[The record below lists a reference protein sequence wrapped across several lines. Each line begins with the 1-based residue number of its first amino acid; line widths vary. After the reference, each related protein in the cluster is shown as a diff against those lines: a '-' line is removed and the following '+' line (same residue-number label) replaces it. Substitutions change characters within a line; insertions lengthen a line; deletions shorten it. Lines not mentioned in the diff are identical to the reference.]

1 MLRETDV
8 FDAQGFSF
16 ANPGEQK
23 APALVTVEHG
33 AHGATATI
41 PDAHLLFNSDFTRS
55 GNDLHIDGHNGE
67 RAIVRD
73 YFGTGERA
81 ALMSHEGA
89 RLAPDMVDA
98 LTKSAAPHQ
107 YAQATAP
114 APAASDAVG
123 RVVTASPD
131 STILRNGVPVTVAA
145 GDPVL
150 RADVLQTA
158 GGTMAVTFNDGS
170 TLNLTANTRI
180 VVSEFIYS
188 PSNTGNSQLLD
199 LIQGSLTFISGEVA
213 HTGDMRIGTPVA
225 TMGIRGTV
233 GGVTTASDGTVQF
246 YVSQSATGAVIINQ
260 QGQIIASVVQDGPL
274 IVVRPVGPLQVI
286 ADEIQK
292 SPAQLAVELQ
302 ALQQIVNIKAVGD
315 QLLQQFFQQQQQQSP
330 NPQSPQNGPH
340 TQIPVDD
347 KLKITLFQENSGN
360 NGTVT
365 PVTHAVI
372 ETLIKDPDAPPTVTV
387 PIPINLPPVTF
398 APLSLSTAEDT
409 SLVFGGPR
417 AISIVDN
424 DSSTLTVTL
433 SVTNGVLSLGNVAG
447 LTFSAGDG
455 ASDGTMTFSGSP
467 AAIAVALNGLTY
479 TPSQDYNGTA
489 VLSVTKTDGAA
500 AATTTTVGIT
510 VTAVNDA
517 PVIGGT
523 ASTPVAYTEN
533 DGATVVNA
541 ALTISDVDSATLTG
555 ATVKITANFVSGEDM
570 LGFTSQGGITGTYD
584 AQTGILTLSGTASLA
599 DYQAVLRSVTYE
611 NTSADPSDVPRTIEF
626 QVNDG
631 SAQHSS
637 SNVVSRV
644 VEVSSTNDAPVLTLG
659 GHVADRFD
667 SQAFDLNSGTANWTT
682 DWVENENSDYAS
694 SPTTGEIQIRTDPSV
709 SDTGFRLFLSDDDS
723 EAGAADTIQRSADLS
738 GASSA
743 TLTFDYR
750 RQINS
755 ADPADVV
762 KIWAATDGISFTQ
775 IGQIGA
781 TGSGTF
787 IDGSYQ
793 QFSVD
798 LTGYISPTTTIRFSI
813 DDGAD
818 DTDWVYI
825 DNVKIDYSANQTYVE
840 GGAAVSIA
848 PVGASIKDADN
859 TTLQSATITL
869 TNAQAGDLLSVNGQL
884 PAGIVASSYDT
895 QTGVLTLSG
904 SATLADYQAAL
915 AQIQFSNT
923 GDNPGSSDRT
933 IQVVVSDGSAAS
945 NTGTVTVHVTPVNDA
960 PQSPDSANPGTFT
973 EDTDTVIP
981 FSALLANASDPE
993 SDTLSIVNVATS
1005 SANGGTVTVNGT
1017 DITYHPAAN
1026 FTGFDYF
1033 LYSVTDG
1040 QATITRAATFT
1051 VAAVHDA
1058 PVVNA
1063 NGVSLSY
1070 SEDQAAAAIA
1080 PSIAVTDVDNTTL
1093 TGATVQITGNFSASE
1108 DVLGFTNQNGISGSY
1123 TSATGILALT
1133 GAATLAQYQAALASV
1148 TYSNAHALS
1157 TATRTV
1163 SFTVTDGQ
1171 ASSNIATVEVAI
1183 AAVND
1188 TLNLSAA
1195 AWAAAGTIN
1204 LGGGSNVVN
1213 VQANSD
1219 ISADGTPTI
1228 SNVTTGNLIGTSSDD
1243 TITLTGTQMDAILIG
1258 SGTIDLG
1265 AGTGDTIN
1273 LKSTSDDLNTLG
1285 TTDASIA
1292 GVEAISAA
1300 GAGAGVTINLS
1311 GQSEAFTVTG
1321 SDNADTLTGGTAA
1334 DTISGGDGNDTI
1346 TGGAGADNLNGGVGA
1361 DVFVMTAPGNLTG
1374 DIIDGIHDNANDDTI
1389 RLDGAGT
1396 YDFATATV
1404 SNIDSVNIAVNAAG
1418 FNIVLTDDMASTAAY
1433 KGTNTAIEGR
1443 IRVNATVAVSNDV
1456 TIDASDLQAGQ
1467 RLFVNAANLNGND
1480 TITGGAGADSINGG
1494 AGNDTITGGA
1504 GNDDLTGG
1512 AGADTLVFHAGFG
1525 TDTVSG
1531 FDETLDYLQFDQG
1544 IFADVAA
1551 LLAATTDSGAN
1562 TVIQYD
1568 ANNKVTLEGVQK
1580 ADLLA
1585 HTDHILIV

>member
-8 FDAQGFSF
+8 FDAEGFSF
-16 ANPGEQK
+16 ANSGEQK

-33 AHGATATI
+33 AHGAAATI

-55 GNDLHIDGHNGE
+55 GNDLHIDGQSGE

-81 ALMSHEGA
+81 ALMSAEGA
-89 RLAPDMVDA
+89 RLAPDLVDA
-98 LTKSAAPHQ
+98 LTKSVAPHQ

-409 SLVFGGPR
+409 PLVFGGPR

-467 AAIAVALNGLTY
+467 AAIAAALNGLTY
-479 TPSQDYNGTA
+479 TPSQGYNGTA
-489 VLSVTKTDGAA
+489 ALSITKSDGGSSP
-500 AATTTTVGIT
+500 TTTTVAID
-510 VTAVNDA
+510 VTPVNDA
-517 PVIGGT
+517 PV
-523 ASTPVAYTEN
+523 
-533 DGATVVNA
+533 
-541 ALTISDVDSATLTG
+541 
-555 ATVKITANFVSGEDM
+555 
-570 LGFTSQGGITGTYD
+570 LGLKSYVQD
-584 AQTGILTLSGTASLA
+584 Q
-599 DYQAVLRSVTYE
+599 
-611 NTSADPSDVPRTIEF
+611 
-626 QVNDG
+626 
-631 SAQHSS
+631 
-637 SNVVSRV
+637 
-644 VEVSSTNDAPVLTLG
+644 
-659 GHVADRFD
+659 FD
-667 SQAFDLNSGTANWTT
+667 SQAYNLNSGAANWTS
-682 DWVENENSDYAS
+682 DWIENENGDYAS
-694 SPTTGEIQIRTDPSV
+694 SPTTGEIQVRNDPSI
-709 SDTGFRLFLSDDDS
+709 SGGDYRLFLSDDDS
-723 EAGAADTIQRSADLS
+723 EAGAADTIQRTADLS
-738 GASSA
+738 GATSA
-743 TLTFDYR
+743 KLTFDYR
-750 RQINS
+750 REIS
-755 ADPADVV
+755 AGDPDDVV
-762 KIWAATDGISFTQ
+762 KIWVSTDGSTFTL

-781 TGSGTF
+781 TGYGTF
-787 IDGSYQ
+787 IDGAYQ
-793 QFSVD
+793 KFSVD
-798 LTGYISPTTTIRFSI
+798 ISSYISPTTTIRFSI
-813 DDGAD
+813 GDEVDDGDAF
-818 DTDWVYI
+818 YI
-825 DNVKIDYSANQTYVE
+825 DNVRIEYSPSFIAYAEDQSP
-840 GGAAVSIA
+840 AKIA
-848 PVGASIKDADN
+848 PEITVADAD
-859 TTLQSATITL
+859 S
-869 TNAQAGDLLSVNGQL
+869 
-884 PAGIVASSYDT
+884 T
-895 QTGVLTLSG
+895 QLSG
-904 SATLADYQAAL
+904 AK
-915 AQIQFSNT
+915 
-923 GDNPGSSDRT
+923 
-933 IQVVVSDGSAAS
+933 
-945 NTGTVTVHVTPVNDA
+945 
-960 PQSPDSANPGTFT
+960 
-973 EDTDTVIP
+973 
-981 FSALLANASDPE
+981 
-993 SDTLSIVNVATS
+993 
-1005 SANGGTVTVNGT
+1005 
-1017 DITYHPAAN
+1017 
-1026 FTGFDYF
+1026 
-1033 LYSVTDG
+1033 
-1040 QATITRAATFT
+1040 
-1051 VAAVHDA
+1051 
-1058 PVVNA
+1058 
-1063 NGVSLSY
+1063 
-1070 SEDQAAAAIA
+1070 
-1080 PSIAVTDVDNTTL
+1080 
-1093 TGATVQITGNFSASE
+1093 VQITGNFVSGE
-1108 DVLGFTNQNGISGSY
+1108 DVLGFVDQNNITGSY
-1123 TSATGILALT
+1123 NSTTGILTLT
-1133 GAATLAQYQAALASV
+1133 GIATLAQYQAALASV
-1148 TYSNAHALS
+1148 TYSNTSALS
-1157 TATRTV
+1157 TATRTISITV
-1163 SFTVTDGQ
+1163 DDGQGTNHGSNTVTVDV
-1171 ASSNIATVEVAI
+1171 TVT
-1183 AAVND
+1183 AVND

-1195 AWAAAGTIN
+1195 DWAASGPID
-1204 LGGGSNVVN
+1204 LGGGVN
-1213 VQANSD
+1213 VLNVA
-1219 ISADGTPTI
+1219 ADGTDISSSNTPT
-1228 SNVTTGNLIGTSSDD
+1228 VAHVDTGNLTGTSGDN
-1243 TITLTGTQMDAILIG
+1243 TITLTGLQLDNIIIG

-1265 AGTGDTIN
+1265 AGNCDTIN
-1273 LKSTSDDLNTLG
+1273 LKSTSADLNTLG
-1285 TTDASIA
+1285 ATDASIV

-1300 GAGAGVTINLS
+1300 GAGAGVSIDLR
-1311 GQSEAFTVTG
+1311 GQSEAFTITG
-1321 SDNADTLTGGTAA
+1321 SAHADTLTGGAGN
-1334 DTISGGDGNDTI
+1334 DTISGGDGNDVI
-1346 TGGAGADNLNGGVGA
+1346 TGGAGTDTLNGGVGA
-1361 DVFVMTAPGNLTG
+1361 DVFVMTTPGNLTG

-1480 TITGGAGADSINGG
+1480 TITGGAGTDSINGG

-1525 TDTVSG
+1525 IDTVSG